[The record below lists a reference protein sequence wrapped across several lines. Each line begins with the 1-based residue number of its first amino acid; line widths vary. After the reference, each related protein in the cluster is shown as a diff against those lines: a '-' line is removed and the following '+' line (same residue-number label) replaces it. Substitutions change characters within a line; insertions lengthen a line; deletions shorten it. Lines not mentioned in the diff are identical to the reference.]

1 MRWSTLDQARS
12 ASPRRRWYH
21 RLASIVI
28 GVGLWRRTLGAIR
41 EGIAMEPGEMKY
53 GVPNVVY
60 DIIQTVGNLL
70 QGVEK
75 MTEYAGDAE
84 AAGDGDAATVF
95 RTVAEG
101 NRVAAQALLKRLKVH
116 LNDF

>member
-1 MRWSTLDQARS
+1 MREET
-12 ASPRRRWYH
+12 
-21 RLASIVI
+21 
-28 GVGLWRRTLGAIR
+28 
-41 EGIAMEPGEMKY
+41 AMEPGQMKY

-75 MTEYAGDAE
+75 MLEYAGDAE
-84 AAGDGDAATVF
+84 EAGDADAATVF

-116 LNDF
+116 LSDF

>member
-1 MRWSTLDQARS
+1 
-12 ASPRRRWYH
+12 
-21 RLASIVI
+21 
-28 GVGLWRRTLGAIR
+28 
-41 EGIAMEPGEMKY
+41 MEPGEMKY

-75 MTEYAGDAE
+75 MMEYAGDAE
-84 AAGDGDAATVF
+84 QAGDTDAATVF

>member
-1 MRWSTLDQARS
+1 MFRADT
-12 ASPRRRWYH
+12 
-21 RLASIVI
+21 
-28 GVGLWRRTLGAIR
+28 
-41 EGIAMEPGEMKY
+41 EEIAMQPGEMKY
-53 GVPNVVY
+53 GVSNIVY
-60 DIIQTVGNLL
+60 DIIQTVSNLL

-75 MTEYAGDAE
+75 MSEYASDAE
-84 AAGDGDAATVF
+84 AAGDADAATVF

>member
-1 MRWSTLDQARS
+1 
-12 ASPRRRWYH
+12 
-21 RLASIVI
+21 
-28 GVGLWRRTLGAIR
+28 
-41 EGIAMEPGEMKY
+41 MEPGEMKY

-84 AAGDGDAATVF
+84 AAGD
-95 RTVAEG
+95 AEIFG
-101 NRVAAQALLKRLKVH
+101 RGRSGASAH
-116 LNDF
+116 L